1 MMDFTNPLSVVF
13 LIVFLILFLMLA
25 ILLIV
30 ALRAPTEEYDPD
42 HHALLPQSRHAQT
55 SWRNTVSKKVSKIL
69 VMRPWPYKD
78 LHNPL
83 NRLYWPDEEVNNRA
97 QRRRTRR
104 KSKR

>member
-1 MMDFTNPLSVVF
+1 MMNFTNPLSVVF
-13 LIVFLILFLMLA
+13 LIVFLILFLVLA

-30 ALRAPTEEYDPD
+30 ALRAPTEEDDPD
-42 HHALLPQSRHAQT
+42 LHTPLPQSRHT
-55 SWRNTVSKKVSKIL
+55 SPSWRNKVGRFL

-78 LHNPL
+78 IYNPL

>member
-13 LIVFLILFLMLA
+13 LIVFLILFLVLA

-42 HHALLPQSRHAQT
+42 HHALLPQSRHT
-55 SWRNTVSKKVSKIL
+55 SPSWRNKVVKIL

-78 LHNPL
+78 LYNPL
-83 NRLYWPDEEVNNRA
+83 NRLYWPDEEVNNRV